1 MVQPSK
7 KPKSPA
13 RPAAKRA
20 PKAKKKPK
28 QSLGITILHESKA
41 YLVIN
46 KPAGLVVH
54 PDGKTTEASV
64 VDWILEHYP
73 KIKNV
78 GEPLELTNGESVIR
92 PGIVHRLDRDTS
104 GALLIAKTQEAYVA
118 AKSQFQNRTVRK
130 IYNVIVHGHFPE
142 HEGVIDRPIGR
153 SINDFRKWTAERGV
167 RGEVREAV
175 TAYRVLEQGGE
186 LSATG
191 SSDAT
196 RAPWSYVEARPLTG
210 RTHQIR
216 VHMKA
221 INHPV
226 VCDELYAP
234 QRPAL
239 CGFNRLALHAR
250 SIEFTELSGEKVKV
264 EAPLPADFEKFL
276 VNLKAVC

>member
-7 KPKSPA
+7 KPKSVKRPTAKKAAPA
-13 RPAAKRA
+13 T
-20 PKAKKKPK
+20 KKPK
-28 QSLGITILHESKA
+28 QSLGITVLYESKA

-54 PDGKTTEASV
+54 PDGKTTESSV
-64 VDWILEHYP
+64 VDWILDHCP

-78 GEPLELTNGESVIR
+78 GEPLELTGGASVLR

-104 GALLIAKTQEAYVA
+104 GALLIAKTQESYLA
-118 AKSQFQNRTVRK
+118 AKSQFQNREMRK
-130 IYNVIVHGHFPE
+130 VYNVVVHGHFPE
-142 HEGVIDRPIGR
+142 REGVIDRPIGR

-175 TAYRVLEQGGE
+175 TAYRVLGQGGE

-221 INHPV
+221 INHAV

-239 CGFNRLALHAR
+239 LGFKRLALHAR
-250 SIEFTELSGEKVKV
+250 SLEFTELSGERVKV
-264 EAPLPADFEKFL
+264 EAPLPEDFL
-276 VNLKAVC
+276 VNLKGVC